1 MNRCGSLS
9 EIVLVR
15 KHLPAAAISARR
27 FGGRYCQAM
36 AKLSAADRVRLPD
49 RAFAYVDSRGKR
61 RLPVFDASHVRNAL
75 ARFNQVNFETERARE
90 DALVRLLKAAKKFR
104 IVPVGFISSQLK
116 SERER
121 GAAREGDVVELPS
134 GFVTMLMTDIEGSTT
149 LLDRLG
155 DVYGELLSEVRE
167 IQRDAVKS
175 CQGSVV
181 EARADEL
188 FAAFESPRSAL
199 TAAISIQRNLSAQH
213 WHDDVR
219 VRVRLGIHAGYPTP
233 RDSNYIGMAVHTT
246 ARISDAAHGGQIVI
260 SGDTKL
266 ALTGMIPDG
275 IRFRNLGDHQLRGI
289 PERQTLFQVAATGL
303 ASRFSP
309 LRI

>member
-1 MNRCGSLS
+1 
-9 EIVLVR
+9 
-15 KHLPAAAISARR
+15 
-27 FGGRYCQAM
+27 M
-36 AKLSAADRVRLPD
+36 AQLSAGDRVKLPD
-49 RAFAYVDSRGKR
+49 RAFAYIDSRGKR

-75 ARFNQVNFETERARE
+75 ARFNQVNFENERARQ

-116 SERER
+116 LERER

-155 DVYGELLSEVRE
+155 EAYGELLSEVRE
-167 IQRDAVKS
+167 IQRVAVKS
-175 CQGSVV
+175 CHGSVV

-188 FAAFESPRSAL
+188 FAAFESPQSAL
-199 TAAISIQRNLSAQH
+199 EAAISIQRNLSSRD
-213 WHDDVR
+213 WHDGVR

-260 SGDTKL
+260 SGDAKL
-266 ALTGMIPDG
+266 ALTGMVPDG
-275 IRFRNLGDHQLRGI
+275 VRFRNLGDHQLRGI
-289 PERQTLFQVAATGL
+289 PERQTVFQVAAAGL
-303 ASRFSP
+303 DSRFPP

>member
-1 MNRCGSLS
+1 
-9 EIVLVR
+9 
-15 KHLPAAAISARR
+15 
-27 FGGRYCQAM
+27 M

-49 RAFAYVDSRGKR
+49 RAFAYIDSRGKR